1 VESAV
6 TLTDNTSY
14 RVVAASLSWIR
25 FAMCG
30 RFTLRTPAT
39 VLTQRL
45 LFDLDIQDVPDDLAP
60 RFNIAPTQSVAVVR
74 ELEEGERCFNWLRWG
89 LIPSWAKDPAI
100 GNRTIN
106 ARAETVAE
114 KPAFRSAFRRRRCLV
129 LADGYYE
136 WRKEGKNKQ
145 PFYIRM
151 RDEGPFA
158 FAGLWERW
166 SPGANAEPLETCTL
180 ITTDANELTRPI
192 HDRMPVI
199 LSPDDFATWIDP
211 DLDDRDELLP
221 LLRPYDSAAM
231 RADPVSKHVNNA
243 KHDDPECVQAA
254 S

>member
-1 VESAV
+1 
-6 TLTDNTSY
+6 
-14 RVVAASLSWIR
+14 
-25 FAMCG
+25 
-30 RFTLRTPAT
+30 
-39 VLTQRL
+39 L
-45 LFDLDIQDVPDDLAP
+45 LFDLGVQDVPDDLTP
-60 RFNIAPTQSVAVVR
+60 RFNIAPTQSLAVVR
-74 ELEEGERCFNWLRWG
+74 EAVKGDRRFDWLRWG

-136 WRKEGKNKQ
+136 WRKEGKTKQ

-166 SPGANAEPLETCTL
+166 SPDGGEENLLETCTL
-180 ITTDANELTRPI
+180 ITTDANELTRSI

-199 LSPDDFATWIDP
+199 LSPDDYANWLDP
-211 DLDDRDELLP
+211 QFDDREELLS
-221 LLRPYDSAAM
+221 LLCPYDSKVM
-231 RADPVSKHVNNA
+231 QADPVSTHVNSP
-243 KHDDPECVQAA
+243 KHDDPECVRMA